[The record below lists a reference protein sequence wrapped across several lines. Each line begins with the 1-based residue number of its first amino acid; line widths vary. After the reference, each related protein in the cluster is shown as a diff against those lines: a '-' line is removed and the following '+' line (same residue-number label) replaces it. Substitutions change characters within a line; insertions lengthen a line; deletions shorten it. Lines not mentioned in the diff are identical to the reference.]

1 MQQPK
6 EKYSL
11 WTAIAMIL
19 GIVIGSGIFFK
30 GDNILVYTEGNI
42 LYGVLVFVIGAIAI
56 IFGGLSIGELAAR
69 TNLPGGLVTY
79 ANTFIGHRIGC
90 IFGWFQIFIYF
101 PTLVAVVSWVVGIYM
116 SILFG
121 WKTTL
126 EGQILIGFGFFTFTF
141 LLNTFSARL
150 GGYFQ
155 TTATVIKLIPLF
167 LIAVLGLIFGDPAM
181 AIPKEAVESVQSFS
195 WLMAIGPIAFSYDGW
210 IVSTSIS
217 HEIKNAKVNLPR
229 ALTIA
234 PIFVLITYVLYFVGI
249 SVLVGPDR
257 VVEMG
262 DAHVYY
268 AAEQIAGYWGA
279 KAILIF
285 IIVSVMGTVNGL
297 VLGYI
302 RLPYSLALL
311 QMFPYAE
318 IVQKIHPKYETPVY
332 AALIA
337 FVISVI
343 WTIIHYITQK
353 FNLLPNSDVSEISV
367 AITYVLLAVLYIK
380 VIQMYKRKE
389 IIGKIRGIFNPIM
402 AILGSGIVLLGGM
415 QNPLFVYYA
424 FFCILVMTGAVIYY
438 QRTIQNQK

>member
-1 MQQPK
+1 
-6 EKYSL
+6 
-11 WTAIAMIL
+11 
-19 GIVIGSGIFFK
+19 
-30 GDNILVYTEGNI
+30 
-42 LYGVLVFVIGAIAI
+42 
-56 IFGGLSIGELAAR
+56 
-69 TNLPGGLVTY
+69 
-79 ANTFIGHRIGC
+79 
-90 IFGWFQIFIYF
+90 
-101 PTLVAVVSWVVGIYM
+101 
-116 SILFG
+116 
-121 WKTTL
+121 
-126 EGQILIGFGFFTFTF
+126 
-141 LLNTFSARL
+141 
-150 GGYFQ
+150 
-155 TTATVIKLIPLF
+155 
-167 LIAVLGLIFGDPAM
+167 
-181 AIPKEAVESVQSFS
+181 
-195 WLMAIGPIAFSYDGW
+195 MAIGPIAFSYDGW

-318 IVQKIHPKYETPVY
+318 IVQKIHPKYETSVY

-424 FFCILVMTGAVIYY
+424 FFCILVMIGAVIYY